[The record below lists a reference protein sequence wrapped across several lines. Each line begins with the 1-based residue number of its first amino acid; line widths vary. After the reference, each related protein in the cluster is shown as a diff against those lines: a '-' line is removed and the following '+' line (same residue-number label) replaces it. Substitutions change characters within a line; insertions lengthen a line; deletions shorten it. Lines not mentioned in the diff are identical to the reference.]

1 MFNNF
6 FKSTCLLAGLFLFF
20 FSWHQSLAADWDD
33 FDWDDSYTNDDS
45 GDDEEESAGGST
57 SILDFLDENR
67 TIKLRAE
74 EFIYPFSAEHKPML
88 SSNLVASVQGIAQ
101 GFESVRVQT
110 ANAASGKKG
119 KVLVSR
125 KVGIKPGLSL
135 NGGLPLNGNSGIPL
149 DGLPIGPAGAVQI
162 GSIDGKI
169 PKAGEGKG
177 DKEKS
182 KVVLPPFE
190 ITGTFSRRIG
200 SDVEQYIVV
209 GNRYYTIEDKLKGSR
224 NLRKVT
230 LIGIDEQ
237 FAYFTYQDVSFVKK
251 IKALESVF

>member
-1 MFNNF
+1 MD
-6 FKSTCLLAGLFLFF
+6 KSTLSSVLLAGLILSFF
-20 FSWHQSLAADWDD
+20 ASAPNHGADWDD
-33 FDWDDSYTNDDS
+33 FAWDESYASDDG
-45 GDDEEESAGGST
+45 GDYEYETSGGST
-57 SILDFLDENR
+57 VGILDFLDENR
-67 TIKLRAE
+67 SLELKAE

-110 ANAASGKKG
+110 AKTAKAKKG
-119 KVLVSR
+119 RALSAKN
-125 KVGIKPGLSL
+125 VGIRAGISF
-135 NGGLPLNGNSGIPL
+135 NSGLPLDGKGGIPL
-149 DGLPIGPAGAVQI
+149 DGLPIGPSGAARI
-162 GSIDGKI
+162 ESGDDKI
-169 PKAGEGKG
+169 PKAGDGKG
-177 DKEKS
+177 DKAKS

-190 ITGTFSRRIG
+190 ISGTFSRRIG

-224 NLRKVT
+224 NLRKVR